1 MEVHYSYTFN
11 AKGLHKDDHASSQD
25 MTPSVR
31 RSRLEAMDS
40 TSQYSLTASE
50 NQTAGFQ
57 VHNLAPLGSCSSAAP
72 GGTTNDETAATS
84 VDKDLQTRNLCII
97 GLASAWFISIAL
109 IGVGLYILFGGQPLL
124 PPFLHHRVQ
133 TLGFYDYYWT
143 NNDPADKFYIDR
155 HRVYLFPKAI
165 AILIPLL
172 LNITL
177 TIVLDNLNYIHS
189 TTLRWALW
197 REGRLEYNSNLRLF
211 TSAAAHAPNRWYVN
225 AVSALSLVF
234 SYGAISLL
242 TYDVYI
248 RGVTDADANFITDKV
263 NGKRY
268 GLDFNGWA
276 ILVLGI
282 SILVQASICT
292 WCLCCK
298 PNLVETWSSNP
309 LHNARV
315 CIGIGLLRGDAR
327 SSPASSCWG
336 EKFISVAHSNTP
348 RFSFQDDVQAL
359 VPTEPHAMPS
369 CGHAPCHVHVPPTAF
384 QTLRAGAPHHA
395 HLPFGHVTQPL
406 KRQPA
411 ARLFIRPVRLITT
424 TIWALFCMAVI
435 WTLTVMGLAIRSFKS
450 TSEAYILENSGR
462 RDILAY
468 WQFYGQVGVYFST
481 TSRRDW
487 LGLIIQTAVQSCVT
501 LGLHCLELL
510 ANVTRDEAVWRKAAG
525 SKGSDTKASPIF
537 AAMKSKHTVALFAF
551 KSVIQWIFG
560 FAFSA
565 NVAAWM
571 NLLPLVV
578 LTVLMLC
585 LAMFAEYLARCRPK
599 GPQPVTYGNIQA
611 LADLV
616 DDWSH
621 GKIYWG
627 DKGEAGGIRRAGT
640 ASHSLPEIQMDALYS
655 GVHTPLDSSGQ
666 SVIF

>member
-1 MEVHYSYTFN
+1 MEVHYTFN
-11 AKGLHKDDHASSQD
+11 AKGLHKDDHASSED
-25 MTPSVR
+25 MTPSAR
-31 RSRLEAMDS
+31 RSRLVAMDS

-50 NQTAGFQ
+50 NQTAEFQ
-57 VHNLAPLGSCSSAAP
+57 AHSTPPFGSCSSAIP
-72 GGTTNDETAATS
+72 RGTTNDGIAATS
-84 VDKDLQTRNLCII
+84 VDKDLQTRNFCII
-97 GLASAWFISIAL
+97 GLASGWFISIAL

-143 NNDPADKFYIDR
+143 NHDPTDRFYIDR

-177 TIVLDNLNYIHS
+177 TIVLDNMNYIHS

-211 TSAAAHAPNRWYVN
+211 TSAAAHPPNRWYVN

-234 SYGAISLL
+234 AYGAISLL

-263 NGKRY
+263 GGKRY

-309 LHNARV
+309 LHNVRA
-315 CIGIGLLRGDAR
+315 CIGTGGLRGDAR
-327 SSPASSCWG
+327 SSPASSSWG
-336 EKFISVAHSNTP
+336 EKSISVPHRNTP
-348 RFSFQDDVQAL
+348 RLSFQDHA
-359 VPTEPHAMPS
+359 PTESHAMAFFSHSPR
-369 CGHAPCHVHVPPTAF
+369 HVLSTAF
-384 QTLRAGAPHHA
+384 QNLRDPHNA
-395 HLPFGHVTQPL
+395 HLHFDHVRRPL

-411 ARLFIRPVRLITT
+411 ARSFIRPVRLVTAL
-424 TIWALFCMAVI
+424 IWALFCMAVI
-435 WTLTVMGLAIRSFKS
+435 WTLTVMGLAIRSPKS
-450 TSEAYILENSGR
+450 TTAAYILENSGR
-462 RDILAY
+462 LDILAY
-468 WQFYGQVGVYFST
+468 WQFYGQVGAYFST

-487 LGLIIQTAVQSCVT
+487 LGLIIQTAVQSCIT

-510 ANVTRDEAVWRKAAG
+510 ANVTRDEAAWRKAAG
-525 SKGSDTKASPIF
+525 SKGSDSKASPIF
-537 AAMKSKHTVALFAF
+537 AAMKSKQTVTLFAF

-560 FAFSA
+560 YAFSA

-571 NLLPLVV
+571 NLLPLIV

-621 GKIYWG
+621 SRIYWG
-627 DKGEAGGIRRAGT
+627 DKGEAGGVRRAGT

-655 GVHTPLDSSGQ
+655 GVHTPLDSSGP
-666 SVIF
+666 SVVL